1 MQELMV
7 RPMNAEC
14 LCGQTVKQTLTA
26 NACANTLLT
35 KKGIAILC
43 KIKNQCQGLY

>member
-1 MQELMV
+1 MIT
-7 RPMNAEC
+7 NN
-14 LCGQTVKQTLTA
+14 GQTVKQTLTA